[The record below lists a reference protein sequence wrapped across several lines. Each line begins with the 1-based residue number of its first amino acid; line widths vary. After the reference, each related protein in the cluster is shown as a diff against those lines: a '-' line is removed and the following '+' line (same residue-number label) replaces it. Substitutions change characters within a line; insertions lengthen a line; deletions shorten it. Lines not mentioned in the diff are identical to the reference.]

1 MVNELRAQLRQS
13 PFFEPLAD
21 AVLGE
26 LVAAARPETFAAGAL
41 VFQEGD
47 TSQGLFWLKSGAL
60 KAVKYSTQGR
70 EQIIHLVKPGQT
82 FNEVGAFTTLPNPA
96 SVVALEAAQVWH
108 IPGRR
113 IRAQIQADPAFA
125 QQVIDVLSQRLRH
138 SVDLIEDLSLRPV
151 ISRLSR
157 LLLDE
162 AEDGVLFRPSWYTQ
176 TELAARL
183 GTVTDVLQRALRK
196 LEAEDLLEVDRQAI
210 RLLDRDQLEDRF

>member
-1 MVNELRAQLRQS
+1 MKNLLERLQQS
-13 PFFEPLAD
+13 PFFEPLSKGSLNA
-21 AVLGE
+21 
-26 LVAAARPETFAAGAL
+26 LVAAARRASYLAASL
-41 VFQEGD
+41 VFQEGE
-47 TSQGLFWLKSGAL
+47 TSQGLFWLESGAL

-96 SVVALEAAQVWH
+96 TVVALEASEVWH
-108 IPGRR
+108 IPGSR

-125 QQVIDVLSQRLRH
+125 QQVIDVLSQRLRR

-151 ISRLSR
+151 ISRLAR

-162 AEDGVLFRPSWYTQ
+162 AEDGVLFRPGWYTQ

-196 LEAEDLLEVDRQAI
+196 LEGQGSIAVERQAI
-210 RLLDRDQLEDRF
+210 KILDSAGLEDQI